1 MQMKSENVKNVRIST
16 RFDRVE
22 LFERE
27 AGVSKTSCSYGD
39 YEKKVIYD
47 EKVARTLRYVVLS

>member
-16 RFDRVE
+16 RFGRVE

-39 YEKKVIYD
+39 EIMKRK
-47 EKVARTLRYVVLS
+47 LSVTRKLQEVFLM